1 MSFGL
6 ITAVATVV
14 LGMLIAALFLS
25 FVRLLR
31 GPSTPDRVVALDL
44 MTTIAVGIIA
54 AYIILTNEPAF
65 LDTAI
70 VLSLISFLG
79 TIAFAFYIEQGAAR

>member
-1 MSFGL
+1 MSFGV
-6 ITAVATVV
+6 IAGVATLV
-14 LGMLIAALFLS
+14 LGMLIAALFLA

-31 GPSTPDRVVALDL
+31 GPSIPDRVVALDL
-44 MTTIAVGIIA
+44 IAVISVGVIA

-79 TIAFAFYIEQGAAR
+79 TVAFAFYIERGAAR